1 VEGLQVVVLVG
12 ACLLLGGVL
21 SARLHV
27 ASPLVLLLLG
37 VLAGGLLGALPGDR
51 TVELPPQVV
60 LLLFLPALLYWES
73 LTTSLREIRANLRA
87 IVLLSVG
94 LVLLT
99 AVAVAGVG
107 HAVGLPWPVAFV
119 LGAVVAPTDA
129 TAVAAVAGRLP
140 RRTLTTLRAES
151 LVNDGTALVVYALAV
166 EAASGSRHVG
176 LGEIAW
182 RLPVS
187 YAGGLLLGL
196 GTAGVV
202 LVVLRWLHEPRL
214 ENVLGVLIPFLAYLP
229 AEELGVSGV
238 VAVVSCGLL
247 LSQATPTVISART
260 RVQAEGFWQLATYI
274 LNGALFVLVGLE
286 LRPVLGSSDVA
297 LTPALRDVL
306 LVTLV
311 VVGTRLLWMYTV
323 PYAVRVLDR
332 RPEQRLR
339 RVGARQRAPVAWAG
353 FRGAVSL
360 AAALAVPQ
368 DVQGRDRIVLVTFG
382 VILVTLLV
390 QGRSMPAVVRW
401 ARLPEDLDVQDERAL
416 VEREATHAGL
426 AAVDVRAA
434 ELCSPSDVVDRVRT
448 RYEAHLARLQAQG
461 EQGTDEDEQAEDRLR
476 LALLADKRAAVV
488 HLRDTRRI
496 DDTVLRWGQARLDAE
511 EVRLATPEGDE

>member
-1 VEGLQVVVLVG
+1 MEGLQVVVLVG

-60 LLLFLPALLYWES
+60 LLLFLPALLYRES

-260 RVQAEGFWQLATYI
+260 RVQAEGF
-274 LNGALFVLVGLE
+274 
-286 LRPVLGSSDVA
+286 
-297 LTPALRDVL
+297 
-306 LVTLV
+306 
-311 VVGTRLLWMYTV
+311 
-323 PYAVRVLDR
+323 
-332 RPEQRLR
+332 
-339 RVGARQRAPVAWAG
+339 
-353 FRGAVSL
+353 
-360 AAALAVPQ
+360 
-368 DVQGRDRIVLVTFG
+368 
-382 VILVTLLV
+382 
-390 QGRSMPAVVRW
+390 
-401 ARLPEDLDVQDERAL
+401 
-416 VEREATHAGL
+416 
-426 AAVDVRAA
+426 
-434 ELCSPSDVVDRVRT
+434 CSWPPTS
-448 RYEAHLARLQAQG
+448 
-461 EQGTDEDEQAEDRLR
+461 
-476 LALLADKRAAVV
+476 
-488 HLRDTRRI
+488 
-496 DDTVLRWGQARLDAE
+496 
-511 EVRLATPEGDE
+511 